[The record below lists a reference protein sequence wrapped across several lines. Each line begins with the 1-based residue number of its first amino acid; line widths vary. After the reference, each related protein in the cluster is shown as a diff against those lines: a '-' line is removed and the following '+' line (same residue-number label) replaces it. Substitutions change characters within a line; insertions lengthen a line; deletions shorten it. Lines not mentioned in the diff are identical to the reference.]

1 MGSIPS
7 SGDDQLGS
15 SSTLSPP
22 SPPRARKY
30 QFAAKLQF
38 NSDIKLMCPLEI
50 EHECDVFDRFGS
62 DRFLYVQV
70 DLNMVKVSK
79 SMYHFCYFRSLL
91 DNIWIASRQWKV
103 LAEVADNAFVLF
115 AMKGVG
121 IEDSETAP
129 FREV

>member
-1 MGSIPS
+1 
-7 SGDDQLGS
+7 
-15 SSTLSPP
+15 
-22 SPPRARKY
+22 
-30 QFAAKLQF
+30 
-38 NSDIKLMCPLEI
+38 MCPLEI

-121 IEDSETAP
+121 IEDPETAP
-129 FREV
+129 FREVQEWWESAESSFPSYSNGSSRMFENSVTWA